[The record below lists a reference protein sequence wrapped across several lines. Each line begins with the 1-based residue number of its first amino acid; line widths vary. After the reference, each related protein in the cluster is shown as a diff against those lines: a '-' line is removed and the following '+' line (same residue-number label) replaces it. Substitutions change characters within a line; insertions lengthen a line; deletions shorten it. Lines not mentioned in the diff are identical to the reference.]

1 MKICNA
7 EADKKEKKAVGKQI
21 AFWLPFLVIL
31 QTARIYSRAI
41 NKSTLLAVC
50 SRDSLQVLVVCS
62 IDSQGFKYNYLIVIS
77 MNPCYD
83 KSTYTEF
90 EERGI

>member
-1 MKICNA
+1 MGQRYFIGTAVLFSETIFPLKICNA

-31 QTARIYSRAI
+31 QTARIYSRATD
-41 NKSTLLAVC
+41 KSTLLAVC

-62 IDSQGFKYNYLIVIS
+62 IDPQGYK
-77 MNPCYD
+77 
-83 KSTYTEF
+83 
-90 EERGI
+90 